1 VVTDDRGGGA
11 GAGRCG
17 SGEAR
22 STGAMAPPPQQ
33 RTGVAGT
40 HREIDHAVWAEGQ
53 ALVRDHAGQS
63 ASAMLRDS
71 QRGLGLAVIQLKC
84 EAKIHGLTG

>member
-1 VVTDDRGGGA
+1 MIAAAEQGLADVAPARL
-11 GAGRCG
+11 GRP
-17 SGEAR
+17 AR
-22 STGAMAPPPQQ
+22 WLTPQQ